1 MRAVFEDLRYALR
14 MLRKSLGFAV
24 VAVLTLALGIGAN
37 TAIFSVVNGLLL
49 HPYGIAHPER
59 LLAIRARYEK
69 LNLKSIVV
77 SAPDYTFVRDNKQT
91 FAAAAIETENDFNF
105 AAGAWPLRLRGA
117 RVSWQW
123 FDVFEAKPLLGR
135 VFAPEEDQPNADREV
150 VLAYGTWKSIFGGDA
165 DIVGRSIQ
173 LNQQPYRIIGVM
185 QPDFQW
191 PGQTDLWAPLG
202 LAPDAFLL
210 DNIFNENYLS
220 VARLEP
226 RVKPS
231 TAAAFL
237 KLTSQQI
244 CDDPRTQGYPK
255 ASGWSLFAIPFT
267 EFVYGDVRTP
277 LLILLGAVGLVLLIA
292 CSNVAGLLLARAS
305 ARAKEFAVRT
315 ALGASPGRLARQ
327 MLTESMAL
335 AFLGMV
341 LGLVIAFQ
349 AVHALLWLAPENLST
364 GLDIHLDL
372 YVLLFTALIAG
383 ASAII
388 FGAAPA
394 WQIAFLDPHQN
405 LKQGRGT
412 GEGGAG
418 RHRFRSGLVVAEL
431 ALALVLLASA
441 GVFLKSLQKLKD
453 VDVGFRPHGLMTAAL
468 ALPEREYDTPDKQ
481 IAFLNN
487 ALAELSNAPGVI
499 SAAAAVPLPFS
510 GFGGSASFNIEGRVA
525 PPGDPGPHGDVR
537 GVSPRYFETMGIRLL
552 RGRVFTDQDR
562 RGGQPVAIIDE
573 NLARE
578 YWPHQ
583 DALGQ
588 RIRNGNNA
596 PWKTIVGIVRAVR
609 HSQVVGEEASAEGVE
624 GSGKGVYYFPLY
636 QENSPAVFLIART
649 SADPASLAGA
659 IRSAVHAVDP
669 TEPVSDGKT
678 MDERISL
685 SMGPR
690 RSAVTL
696 LSVFAAM
703 ALTLAA
709 VGLFGL
715 IRYNVTQR
723 TQEIG
728 VRMALGASPSD
739 VFANGARS
747 KFAAGARGSC
757 WRLGC
762 GICAYS
768 RSLELALRSQR
779 DRPADICRHGSAVDR
794 GCTAGVLD
802 PRASRHARGS
812 AGGLALRVRPGDLG
826 K

>member
-1 MRAVFEDLRYALR
+1 MRTLLEDFRYALR
-14 MLRKSLGFAV
+14 MLLKSPGFTV

-49 HPYGIAHPER
+49 HPYGIPHPER

-69 LNLKSIVV
+69 LNLKSIVI

-91 FAAAAIETENDFNF
+91 FAAAAIETENDFNY

-123 FDVFEAKPLLGR
+123 FDVFEARPLLGR
-135 VFAPEEDQPNADREV
+135 VFAPEEDQPNADHEV
-150 VLAYGTWKSIFGGDA
+150 VLAYGAWKSIFGGDQ

-173 LNQQPYRIIGVM
+173 LNQQPYKIIGVM
-185 QPDFQW
+185 EQDFEW
-191 PGQTDLWAPLG
+191 PSQTDLWAPLG
-202 LAPDAFLL
+202 LAPDAFSL
-210 DNIFNENYLS
+210 DNIFNENYLA
-220 VARLEP
+220 VARLEA

-231 TAAAFL
+231 SAAVFL
-237 KLTSQQI
+237 KMTSQRI
-244 CDDPRTQGYPK
+244 SDDPRTQGYPK

-305 ARAKEFAVRT
+305 ARAREFAVRT
-315 ALGASPGRLARQ
+315 ALGASPWRLARQ

-335 AFLGMV
+335 AFVGMA
-341 LGLVIAFQ
+341 LGLLIAFQ
-349 AVHALLWLAPENLST
+349 AVRALLWLAPGNLST
-364 GLDIHLDL
+364 GLDIHLDW
-372 YVLLFTALIAG
+372 YVLLFTALLAG

-412 GEGGAG
+412 GEGSAG

-431 ALALVLLASA
+431 SLALLLLASA

-453 VDVGFRPHGLMTAAL
+453 VDIGFRPHGLMTAAL
-468 ALPEREYDTPDKQ
+468 GLPERQYDTPDKR
-481 IAFLNN
+481 IAFLSSTLER
-487 ALAELSNAPGVI
+487 LAGAPGVL

-562 RGGQPVAIIDE
+562 HGGQPVAIIDE

-596 PWKTIVGIVRAVR
+596 PWKTIVGIVRPVR
-609 HSQVVGEEASAEGVE
+609 HSQVVGEEASREGVE

-636 QENSPAVFLIART
+636 QENSPATFLIART
-649 SADPASLAGA
+649 SGDAASLAGA
-659 IRSAVHAVDP
+659 IRAAVHDVDP
-669 TEPVSDGKT
+669 SQPVSDLKV
-678 MDERISL
+678 MDERIAM

-723 TQEIG
+723 TQENG
-728 VRMALGASPSD
+728 VRLALGASPGD
-739 VFANGARS
+739 VL
-747 KFAAGARGSC
+747 
-757 WRLGC
+757 RLVLGQ
-762 GICAYS
+762 
-768 RSLELALRSQR
+768 SLRLALL
-779 DRPADICRHGSAVDR
+779 
-794 GCTAGVLD
+794 GV
-802 PRASRHARGS
+802 
-812 AGGLALRVRPGDLG
+812 AGGLVAAFALTRVLSSLLYGVSATDPITFAGMAVLLIGVALLASWIPAHRATRVDPLVALRYE
-826 K
+826 

>member
-1 MRAVFEDLRYALR
+1 MRTLLEDFRYALR
-14 MLRKSLGFAV
+14 MLLKSPGFTV

-49 HPYGIAHPER
+49 HPYGIPHPER

-69 LNLKSIVV
+69 LNLKSIVI

-91 FAAAAIETENDFNF
+91 FAAAAIETENDFNY

-123 FDVFEAKPLLGR
+123 FDVFEARPLLGR
-135 VFAPEEDQPNADREV
+135 VFAPEEDQPNADHEV
-150 VLAYGTWKSIFGGDA
+150 VLAYGAWKSIFGGDQ

-173 LNQQPYRIIGVM
+173 LNQQPYKIIGVM
-185 QPDFQW
+185 EQDFEW
-191 PGQTDLWAPLG
+191 PSQTDLWAPLG
-202 LAPDAFLL
+202 LAPDAFSL
-210 DNIFNENYLS
+210 DNIFNENYLA
-220 VARLEP
+220 VARLEA

-231 TAAAFL
+231 SAAVFL
-237 KLTSQQI
+237 KMTSQRI
-244 CDDPRTQGYPK
+244 SDDPRTQGYPK

-305 ARAKEFAVRT
+305 ARAREFAVRT
-315 ALGASPGRLARQ
+315 ALGASPWRLARQ

-335 AFLGMV
+335 AFVGMA
-341 LGLVIAFQ
+341 LGLLIAFQ
-349 AVHALLWLAPENLST
+349 AVRALLWLAPGNLST
-364 GLDIHLDL
+364 GLDIHLDW
-372 YVLLFTALIAG
+372 YVLLFTALLAG

-412 GEGGAG
+412 GEGSAG

-431 ALALVLLASA
+431 SLALVLLASA

-453 VDVGFRPHGLMTAAL
+453 VDIGFRPHGLMTAAL
-468 ALPEREYDTPDKQ
+468 GLPERQYDTPDKR
-481 IAFLNN
+481 IAFLSSTLER
-487 ALAELSNAPGVI
+487 LAGAPGVL

-562 RGGQPVAIIDE
+562 HGGQPVAIIDE

-596 PWKTIVGIVRAVR
+596 PWKTIVGIVRPVR
-609 HSQVVGEEASAEGVE
+609 HSQVVGEEASREGVE

-636 QENSPAVFLIART
+636 QENSPATFLIART
-649 SADPASLAGA
+649 SGDAASLAGA
-659 IRSAVHAVDP
+659 IRAAVHDVDP
-669 TEPVSDGKT
+669 SQPVSDLKV
-678 MDERISL
+678 MDERIAM

-728 VRMALGASPSD
+728 VRLALGASPGD
-739 VFANGARS
+739 VL
-747 KFAAGARGSC
+747 
-757 WRLGC
+757 RLVLGQ
-762 GICAYS
+762 
-768 RSLELALRSQR
+768 SLRLALL
-779 DRPADICRHGSAVDR
+779 
-794 GCTAGVLD
+794 GV
-802 PRASRHARGS
+802 
-812 AGGLALRVRPGDLG
+812 AGGLVAAFALTRVLSSLLYGVSATDPITFAGMAVLLIGVALLASWIPAHRATRVDPLVALRYE
-826 K
+826 

>member
-1 MRAVFEDLRYALR
+1 MRALLEDFRYALR
-14 MLRKSLGFAV
+14 MLGKSPGFTV
-24 VAVLTLALGIGAN
+24 VAVLTLAVGIGAN

-49 HPYGIAHPER
+49 HPFGLPHPER

-69 LNLKSIVV
+69 LNLKSIVI

-91 FAAAAIETENDFNF
+91 FAAAAIEMENDFNY
-105 AAGAWPLRLRGA
+105 AAGAWPLRLRGS

-123 FDVFEAKPLLGR
+123 FDVFEARPLLGR
-135 VFAPEEDQPNADREV
+135 VFAPEEDQPNADHEV
-150 VLAYGTWKSIFGGDA
+150 VLAYGTWKSIFGGDS

-173 LNQQPYRIIGVM
+173 LNQQPYKIIGVM
-185 QPDFQW
+185 EPDFEW
-191 PGQTDLWAPLG
+191 PSQTDLWAPLG
-202 LAPDAFLL
+202 LAPDAFTL
-210 DNIFNENYLS
+210 DNIFNENYLA
-220 VARLEP
+220 VARLEA

-231 TAAAFL
+231 NASAFL
-237 KLTSQQI
+237 KMTSQQI

-305 ARAKEFAVRT
+305 SRAKEFAVRT
-315 ALGASPGRLARQ
+315 ALGASPWRLARQ

-335 AFLGMV
+335 AFVGML

-349 AVHALLWLAPENLST
+349 AVRALLWLAPGSLST

-372 YVLLFTALIAG
+372 YVLLFTAVIAG

-394 WQIAFLDPHQN
+394 WQIAFLDPQQN

-412 GEGGAG
+412 GEGSAG

-431 ALALVLLASA
+431 SLALVLLASA
-441 GVFLKSLQKLKD
+441 GVFLKSLERLKD
-453 VDVGFRPHGLMTAAL
+453 VDVGFRPYGLMTAAL
-468 ALPEREYDTPDKQ
+468 ALPERQYDTPDKQ
-481 IAFLNN
+481 VAFLNGM
-487 ALAELSNAPGVI
+487 LARLSSAPGVI
-499 SAAAAVPLPFS
+499 SAAAAMPLPFS

-537 GVSPRYFETMGIRLL
+537 GVSPRYFETMGIRLV

-562 RGGQPVAIIDE
+562 RGGQAVAIIDE

-578 YWPHQ
+578 YWPNQ

-588 RIRNGNNA
+588 RLRNGNNA
-596 PWKTIVGIVRAVR
+596 PWKTIVGIVRPVR
-609 HSQVVGEEASAEGVE
+609 HSQVVGEEASREGVE

-636 QENSPAVFLIART
+636 QENSPATFLIART
-649 SADPASLAGA
+649 SGDPAALAGA
-659 IRSAVHAVDP
+659 IRLAVHDVDP
-669 TEPVSDGKT
+669 GQPVSDLKT
-678 MDERISL
+678 MDERIAM

-728 VRMALGASPSD
+728 VRMALGAS
-739 VFANGARS
+739 RS
-747 KFAAGARGSC
+747 EVLRMV
-757 WRLGC
+757 LGE
-762 GICAYS
+762 
-768 RSLELALRSQR
+768 SLRLALL
-779 DRPADICRHGSAVDR
+779 
-794 GCTAGVLD
+794 GV
-802 PRASRHARGS
+802 
-812 AGGLALRVRPGDLG
+812 AGGLVAAFALTRVLSSLLYGVSPTDPLTFAGMALVLISVALLASSIPAQRATRVDPLVALRYE
-826 K
+826 

>member
-1 MRAVFEDLRYALR
+1 MRALLEDFRYALR
-14 MLRKSLGFAV
+14 MLGKSPGFTV
-24 VAVLTLALGIGAN
+24 VAVLTLAVGIGAN

-49 HPYGIAHPER
+49 HPFGLPHPER

-69 LNLKSIVV
+69 LNLKSIVI

-91 FAAAAIETENDFNF
+91 FAAAAIEMENDFNY
-105 AAGAWPLRLRGA
+105 AAGAWPLRLRGS

-123 FDVFEAKPLLGR
+123 FDVFEARPLLGR
-135 VFAPEEDQPNADREV
+135 VFAPEEDQPNADHEV
-150 VLAYGTWKSIFGGDA
+150 VLAYGTWKSIFGGDS

-173 LNQQPYRIIGVM
+173 LNQQPYKIIGVM
-185 QPDFQW
+185 EPDFEW
-191 PGQTDLWAPLG
+191 PSQTDLWAPLG
-202 LAPDAFLL
+202 LAPDAFTL
-210 DNIFNENYLS
+210 DNIFNENYLA
-220 VARLEP
+220 VARLEA

-231 TAAAFL
+231 NASAFL
-237 KLTSQQI
+237 KMTSQQI

-305 ARAKEFAVRT
+305 SRAKEFAVRT
-315 ALGASPGRLARQ
+315 ALGASPWRLARQ

-335 AFLGMV
+335 AFVGML

-349 AVHALLWLAPENLST
+349 AVRALLWLAPGSLST

-372 YVLLFTALIAG
+372 YVLLFTAVIAG

-394 WQIAFLDPHQN
+394 WQIAFLDPQQN

-412 GEGGAG
+412 GEGSAG

-431 ALALVLLASA
+431 SLALVLLASA
-441 GVFLKSLQKLKD
+441 GVFLKSLEKLKD

-468 ALPEREYDTPDKQ
+468 ALPERQYDTPDKQ
-481 IAFLNN
+481 VAFLNGM
-487 ALAELSNAPGVI
+487 LARLSSAPGVI
-499 SAAAAVPLPFS
+499 SAAAAMPLPFS

-537 GVSPRYFETMGIRLL
+537 GVSPRYFETMGIRLV

-562 RGGQPVAIIDE
+562 RGGQAVAIIDE

-578 YWPHQ
+578 YWPNQ

-588 RIRNGNNA
+588 RLRNGNNA
-596 PWKTIVGIVRAVR
+596 PWKTIVGIVRPVR
-609 HSQVVGEEASAEGVE
+609 HSQVVGEEASREGVE

-636 QENSPAVFLIART
+636 QENSPATFLIART
-649 SADPASLAGA
+649 SGDPAALAGA
-659 IRSAVHAVDP
+659 IRLAVHDVDP
-669 TEPVSDGKT
+669 GQPVSDLKT
-678 MDERISL
+678 MDERIAM

-728 VRMALGASPSD
+728 VRMALGAS
-739 VFANGARS
+739 RS
-747 KFAAGARGSC
+747 EVLRMV
-757 WRLGC
+757 LGE
-762 GICAYS
+762 
-768 RSLELALRSQR
+768 SLRLALL
-779 DRPADICRHGSAVDR
+779 
-794 GCTAGVLD
+794 GV
-802 PRASRHARGS
+802 
-812 AGGLALRVRPGDLG
+812 AGGLLAAFALTRVLSSLLYGVSPTDPLTFAGMALVLISVALLASSIPAQRATRVDPLVALRYE
-826 K
+826 

>member
-1 MRAVFEDLRYALR
+1 MRTLLEDFRYALR
-14 MLRKSLGFAV
+14 MLLKSPGFTV

-49 HPYGIAHPER
+49 HPYGIPHPER

-69 LNLKSIVV
+69 LNLKSIVI

-91 FAAAAIETENDFNF
+91 FAAAAIETENDFNY

-123 FDVFEAKPLLGR
+123 FDVFEARPLLGR
-135 VFAPEEDQPNADREV
+135 VFAPEEDQPNADHEV
-150 VLAYGTWKSIFGGDA
+150 VLAYGAWKSIFGGDQ

-173 LNQQPYRIIGVM
+173 LNQQPYKIIGVM
-185 QPDFQW
+185 EQDFEW
-191 PGQTDLWAPLG
+191 PSQTDLWAPLG
-202 LAPDAFLL
+202 LAPDAFSL
-210 DNIFNENYLS
+210 DNIFNENYLA
-220 VARLEP
+220 VARLEA

-231 TAAAFL
+231 SAAVFL
-237 KLTSQQI
+237 KMTSQRI
-244 CDDPRTQGYPK
+244 SDDPRTQGYPK

-305 ARAKEFAVRT
+305 ARAREFAVRT
-315 ALGASPGRLARQ
+315 ALGASPWRLARQ

-335 AFLGMV
+335 AFVGMA
-341 LGLVIAFQ
+341 LGLLIAFQ
-349 AVHALLWLAPENLST
+349 AVRALLWLAPGNLST
-364 GLDIHLDL
+364 GLDIHLDW
-372 YVLLFTALIAG
+372 YVLLFTALLAG

-412 GEGGAG
+412 GEGSAG

-431 ALALVLLASA
+431 SLALLLLASA

-453 VDVGFRPHGLMTAAL
+453 VDIGFRPHGLMTAAL
-468 ALPEREYDTPDKQ
+468 GLPERQYDTPDKR
-481 IAFLNN
+481 IAFLSSTLER
-487 ALAELSNAPGVI
+487 LAGAPGVL

-562 RGGQPVAIIDE
+562 HGGQPVAIIDE

-596 PWKTIVGIVRAVR
+596 PWKTIVGIVRPVR
-609 HSQVVGEEASAEGVE
+609 HSQVVGEEASREGVE

-636 QENSPAVFLIART
+636 QENSPATFLIART
-649 SADPASLAGA
+649 SGDAASLAGA
-659 IRSAVHAVDP
+659 IRAAVHDVDP
-669 TEPVSDGKT
+669 SQPVSDLKV
-678 MDERISL
+678 MDERIAM

-715 IRYNVTQR
+715 IRYSVTQR

-728 VRMALGASPSD
+728 VRLALGASPGD
-739 VFANGARS
+739 VL
-747 KFAAGARGSC
+747 
-757 WRLGC
+757 RLVLGQ
-762 GICAYS
+762 
-768 RSLELALRSQR
+768 SLRLALL
-779 DRPADICRHGSAVDR
+779 
-794 GCTAGVLD
+794 GV
-802 PRASRHARGS
+802 
-812 AGGLALRVRPGDLG
+812 AGGLVAAFALTRVLSSLLYGVSATDPITFAGMAVLLIGVALLASWIPAHRATRVDPLVALRYE
-826 K
+826 

>member
-1 MRAVFEDLRYALR
+1 MRALLEDFRYALR
-14 MLRKSLGFAV
+14 MLLKSPGFAA
-24 VAVLTLALGIGAN
+24 VAILTLALGIGAN

-49 HPYGIAHPER
+49 HPYGIPHPER

-69 LNLKSIVV
+69 LNLKSIVI

-91 FAAAAIETENDFNF
+91 FAAAAIQAPSNFNYET
-105 AAGAWPLRLRGA
+105 GSWPLQLRGA

-123 FDVFEAKPLLGR
+123 FEVFEARPLLGR
-135 VFAPEEDQPNADREV
+135 FFTPEEDQPNADREV
-150 VLAYGTWKSIFGGDA
+150 VLAYNAWRSIFGGDNE
-165 DIVGRSIQ
+165 IVGRTVQ
-173 LNQQPYRIIGVM
+173 LNQQPYKIIGVTG
-185 QPDFQW
+185 PEFQW
-191 PGQTDLWAPLG
+191 PSQTDLWAPLG

-210 DNIFNENYLS
+210 NNIFNENYLA

-231 TAAAFL
+231 NAAAFL
-237 KLTSQQI
+237 KMISQQVS
-244 CDDPRTQGYPK
+244 DDPRTQGFPK

-315 ALGASPGRLARQ
+315 ALGASPWRLARQ
-327 MLTESMAL
+327 MLRESLAL
-335 AFLGMV
+335 AFFGMV
-341 LGLVIAFQ
+341 LGLVIASQ
-349 AVHALLWLAPENLST
+349 AIRALLWLAKENLST

-372 YVLLFTALIAG
+372 YVLVFTALIAG

-431 ALALVLLASA
+431 SLALVLLASA
-441 GVFLKSLQKLKD
+441 GVFLKSLAKLQD
-453 VDVGFRPHGLMTAAL
+453 VAVGFRPHDLMTAAL
-468 ALPEREYDTPDKQ
+468 ALPDHQYDTPEKQ
-481 IAFLNN
+481 IAFLKSTLDRLAN
-487 ALAELSNAPGVI
+487 AAGVV
-499 SAAAAVPLPFS
+499 SAAAGVPLPFS
-510 GFGGSASFNIEGRVA
+510 GFGGSASFNIEGRVS
-525 PPGDPGPHGDVR
+525 PPGDPGPHGDIR
-537 GVSPRYFETMGIRLL
+537 GASPRYFETMGIRLL
-552 RGRVFTDQDR
+552 EGRVFTDQDR
-562 RGGQPVAIIDE
+562 LGGQPVAIIDK

-588 RIRNGNNA
+588 RIRNGNTS
-596 PWKTIVGIVRAVR
+596 PWNTIIGIVDPVR
-609 HSQVVGEEASAEGVE
+609 HSQVVGEEASATGTES
-624 GSGKGVYYFPLY
+624 SGKGVYYFPLY
-636 QENSPAVFLIART
+636 QINSPAFFLIARA
-649 SADPASLAGA
+649 SGNPGALADA
-659 IRSAVHAVDP
+659 IRAAVHGVDP
-669 TEPVSDGKT
+669 SQPVSDLKT
-678 MDERISL
+678 MDERIAL

-739 VFANGARS
+739 VLRMV
-747 KFAAGARGSC
+747 
-757 WRLGC
+757 LGE
-762 GICAYS
+762 
-768 RSLELALRSQR
+768 SLRLAL
-779 DRPADICRHGSAVDR
+779 V
-794 GCTAGVLD
+794 GV
-802 PRASRHARGS
+802 
-812 AGGLALRVRPGDLG
+812 AGGLVAAFALTRVLSSLLYGVSATDPLTFAGMALLLICVALLASWIPAHRATRVDPLVALRYE
-826 K
+826 

>member
-1 MRAVFEDLRYALR
+1 MRAFLEDFRYAVR
-14 MLRKSLGFAV
+14 MLLKSPGFTV

-49 HPYGIAHPER
+49 HPFGIPHPER

-69 LNLKSIVV
+69 LNLKSIVI

-91 FAAAAIETENDFNF
+91 FAAAAIETENDFNY
-105 AAGAWPLRLRGA
+105 AAGAWPLRLRGS

-123 FDVFEAKPLLGR
+123 FDVFEARPLLGR
-135 VFAPEEDQPNADREV
+135 VFAPEEDQPNADHEV
-150 VLAYGTWKSIFGGDA
+150 VLAYGTWKSIFGGDS

-173 LNQQPYRIIGVM
+173 LNQQPYKIIGVM
-185 QPDFQW
+185 EPDFEW

-202 LAPDAFLL
+202 LAPDAFTLN
-210 DNIFNENYLS
+210 NIFNENYLA
-220 VARLEP
+220 VARLEA

-231 TAAAFL
+231 SASAFL
-237 KLTSQQI
+237 KMTSQQI
-244 CDDPRTQGYPK
+244 RDDPRTQGYPK

-305 ARAKEFAVRT
+305 ARAREFAVRT
-315 ALGASPGRLARQ
+315 ALGASPWRLARQ
-327 MLTESMAL
+327 MLTESVAL
-335 AFLGMV
+335 AFVGMV

-349 AVHALLWLAPENLST
+349 AVRALLWLAPGNLST

-394 WQIAFLDPHQN
+394 WQIAFLDPQQN

-412 GEGGAG
+412 GEGSAG

-431 ALALVLLASA
+431 SLALVLLASA
-441 GVFLKSLQKLKD
+441 GVFLKSLEKLKD

-468 ALPEREYDTPDKQ
+468 ALPERQYDTPDKQ
-481 IAFLNN
+481 VAFLSSM
-487 ALAELSNAPGVI
+487 LAGLSSAPGVI

-510 GFGGSASFNIEGRVA
+510 GFGGSASFNIEGRAA

-578 YWPHQ
+578 YWPNQ

-588 RIRNGNNA
+588 RIRNGNRA
-596 PWKTIVGIVRAVR
+596 PWKTIVGIVRPVR
-609 HSQVVGEEASAEGVE
+609 HSQVVGEEASREGVE

-636 QENSPAVFLIART
+636 QENSPATFLIARA
-649 SADPASLAGA
+649 SGDPAALAGA
-659 IRSAVHAVDP
+659 IRVAVHDVDP
-669 TEPVSDGKT
+669 SQPVSDLKT
-678 MDERISL
+678 MDERL
-685 SMGPR
+685 AMSMGPR

-696 LSVFAAM
+696 LTVFAAM

-728 VRMALGASPSD
+728 VRMALGASRSD
-739 VFANGARS
+739 VLRMV
-747 KFAAGARGSC
+747 
-757 WRLGC
+757 LGE
-762 GICAYS
+762 
-768 RSLELALRSQR
+768 SLRLALL
-779 DRPADICRHGSAVDR
+779 
-794 GCTAGVLD
+794 GV
-802 PRASRHARGS
+802 
-812 AGGLALRVRPGDLG
+812 AGGLVAAFALTRVLSSLLYGVSPTDPLTFAGMALVLVSVALLACSIPAQRATRVDPLVALRYE
-826 K
+826 

>member
-1 MRAVFEDLRYALR
+1 MRALLEDFRYALR
-14 MLRKSLGFAV
+14 MLGKSPGFTV
-24 VAVLTLALGIGAN
+24 VAVLTLAVGIGAN

-49 HPYGIAHPER
+49 HPFGLPHPER

-69 LNLKSIVV
+69 LNLKSIVI

-91 FAAAAIETENDFNF
+91 FAAAAIEMENDFNY
-105 AAGAWPLRLRGA
+105 AAGAWPLRLRGS

-123 FDVFEAKPLLGR
+123 FDVFEARPLLGR
-135 VFAPEEDQPNADREV
+135 VFAPEEDQPNADHEV
-150 VLAYGTWKSIFGGDA
+150 VLAYGTWKSIFGGDS

-173 LNQQPYRIIGVM
+173 LNQQPYKIIGVM
-185 QPDFQW
+185 EPDFEW
-191 PGQTDLWAPLG
+191 PSQTDLWAPLG
-202 LAPDAFLL
+202 LAPDAFTL
-210 DNIFNENYLS
+210 DNIFNENYLA
-220 VARLEP
+220 VARLEA

-231 TAAAFL
+231 NASAFL
-237 KLTSQQI
+237 KMTSQQI

-305 ARAKEFAVRT
+305 SRAKEFAVRT
-315 ALGASPGRLARQ
+315 ALGASPWRLARQ

-335 AFLGMV
+335 AFVGML

-349 AVHALLWLAPENLST
+349 AVRALLWLAPGSLST

-372 YVLLFTALIAG
+372 YVLLFTAVIAG

-394 WQIAFLDPHQN
+394 WQIAFLDPQQN

-412 GEGGAG
+412 GEGSAG

-431 ALALVLLASA
+431 SLALVLLASA
-441 GVFLKSLQKLKD
+441 GVFLKSLERLKD

-468 ALPEREYDTPDKQ
+468 ALPERQYDTPDKQ
-481 IAFLNN
+481 VAFLNGM
-487 ALAELSNAPGVI
+487 LARLSSAPGVI
-499 SAAAAVPLPFS
+499 SAAAAMPLPFS

-537 GVSPRYFETMGIRLL
+537 GVSPRYFETMGIRLV

-562 RGGQPVAIIDE
+562 RGGQAVAIIDE

-578 YWPHQ
+578 YWPNQ

-588 RIRNGNNA
+588 RLRNGNNA
-596 PWKTIVGIVRAVR
+596 PWKTIVGIVRPVR
-609 HSQVVGEEASAEGVE
+609 HSQVVGEEASREGVE

-636 QENSPAVFLIART
+636 QENSPATFLIART
-649 SADPASLAGA
+649 SGDPAALAGA
-659 IRSAVHAVDP
+659 IRLAVHDVDP
-669 TEPVSDGKT
+669 GQPVSDLKT
-678 MDERISL
+678 MDERIAM

-728 VRMALGASPSD
+728 VRMALGAS
-739 VFANGARS
+739 RS
-747 KFAAGARGSC
+747 EVLRMV
-757 WRLGC
+757 LGE
-762 GICAYS
+762 
-768 RSLELALRSQR
+768 SLRLALL
-779 DRPADICRHGSAVDR
+779 
-794 GCTAGVLD
+794 GV
-802 PRASRHARGS
+802 
-812 AGGLALRVRPGDLG
+812 AGGLLAAFALTRVLSSLLYGVSPTDPLTFAGMALVLISVALLASSIPAQRATRVDPLVALRYE
-826 K
+826 